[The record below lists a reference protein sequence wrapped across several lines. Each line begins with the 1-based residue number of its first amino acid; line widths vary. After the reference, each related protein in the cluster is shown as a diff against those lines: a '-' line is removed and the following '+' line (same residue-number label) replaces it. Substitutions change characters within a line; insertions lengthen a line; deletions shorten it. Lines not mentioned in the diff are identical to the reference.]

1 MKSRSLVLAAALAGL
16 SSLAPSTCNPP
27 SGLVL
32 QAFFTRPGYVEA
44 HTPGSGDPAE
54 IAPTAAVTSL
64 LGADVDLNR
73 VHYVRSRWDNG
84 TGTPPRVIVILIPGF
99 LGGATTFDPL
109 ARDLVAKFNGN
120 LEVWAVDRRPNQL
133 EDRLGATFALM
144 GATQPACTVS
154 PPLPSCSIFV
164 GAQFYA
170 PDLDAAP
177 TGDFPGPGDLDLNL
191 NGVFDPQGQLQDSFG
206 VTRGPLLLA
215 QNDARFMAYWGLDTY
230 FRDWKLLI
238 EDARAVVGPSGL
250 VLLGGHSQG
259 TTWAST
265 FAAYDFDPDP
275 AHVTAGYS
283 LIDGLILLEGG
294 GVGAGSATKP
304 TYAQYQA
311 TVASLDDV
319 GGPEVF
325 LANFSGI
332 PLQSLGTSGEVS
344 AIAGLFQP
352 NEPALIQRTPTFG
365 TGIVGTLLSA
375 PSTNRALGGLFL
387 DDDFSPIGAFRA
399 SLGFSDNG
407 ANTLVTTLPGFAP
420 FYLASPATGGGLR
433 TWKEFDDPTLPSCP
447 PNTFN
452 VSPGCALLDNGPPSD
467 PLNPAAP
474 PRNNGREV
482 ETTSLT
488 DFFLTQVGKGN
499 GFEWYFASGR
509 PNLDFGYGRDS
520 SGLVA
525 QALAVDPSNEGPL
538 VVTQNAAMNVPVLA
552 IGGSNGLAPEAKSFA
567 NYLGSIATPAADKRV
582 VIVEGYAHLDVINAR
597 NNKALPPIVDFT
609 NELLQR
615 KLLSSF

>member
-1 MKSRSLVLAAALAGL
+1 MDGDRERCIAAGMH
-16 SSLAPSTCNPP
+16 
-27 SGLVL
+27 
-32 QAFFTRPGYVEA
+32 GYISK
-44 HTPGSGDPAE
+44 P
-54 IAPTAAVTSL
+54 IR
-64 LGADVDLNR
+64 VDEL
-73 VHYVRSRWDNG
+73 
-84 TGTPPRVIVILIPGF
+84 
-99 LGGATTFDPL
+99 
-109 ARDLVAKFNGN
+109 
-120 LEVWAVDRRPNQL
+120 
-133 EDRLGATFALM
+133 
-144 GATQPACTVS
+144 
-154 PPLPSCSIFV
+154 V
-164 GAQFYA
+164 GA
-170 PDLDAAP
+170 
-177 TGDFPGPGDLDLNL
+177 
-191 NGVFDPQGQLQDSFG
+191 
-206 VTRGPLLLA
+206 
-215 QNDARFMAYWGLDTY
+215 
-230 FRDWKLLI
+230 
-238 EDARAVVGPSGL
+238 
-250 VLLGGHSQG
+250 
-259 TTWAST
+259 
-265 FAAYDFDPDP
+265 
-275 AHVTAGYS
+275 
-283 LIDGLILLEGG
+283 
-294 GVGAGSATKP
+294 
-304 TYAQYQA
+304 
-311 TVASLDDV
+311 
-319 GGPEVF
+319 
-325 LANFSGI
+325 
-332 PLQSLGTSGEVS
+332 
-344 AIAGLFQP
+344 
-352 NEPALIQRTPTFG
+352 
-365 TGIVGTLLSA
+365 LLSA
-375 PSTNRALGGLFL
+375 PATNRALGGLFL

-538 VVTQNAAMNVPVLA
+538 VVTQNAVMNVPVLA